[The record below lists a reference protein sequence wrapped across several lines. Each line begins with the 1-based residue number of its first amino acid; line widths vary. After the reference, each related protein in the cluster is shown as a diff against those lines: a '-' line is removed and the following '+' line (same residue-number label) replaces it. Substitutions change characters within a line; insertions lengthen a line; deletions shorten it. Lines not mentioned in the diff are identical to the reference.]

1 MRHFALIDRICQMK
15 ILIIDAD
22 RSTAWALREALT
34 QAGHTVDN
42 CDNALSGQ
50 HEAVETQHDLLVI
63 ATALSGS
70 DGIALM
76 REIQQRRPTPT
87 LMLSARDDLGERL
100 DALHEGADD
109 ILIKPFAYAEA
120 VARVASILRR
130 GPVRAPSRLQVA
142 DLQLDLNQRKAH
154 RRARAI
160 LLTAKEFSLLWLLMR
175 RASQVL
181 TRATILAHV
190 WETTFDSDANVVDAA
205 IRRLRAKIDD
215 HGTQPLIHTVR
226 GMGYVLEPR

>member
-1 MRHFALIDRICQMK
+1 MRFPREIDRIGHMK

-22 RSTAWALREALT
+22 RTTAWALRDALT
-34 QAGHTVDN
+34 QSGHTVDT
-42 CDNALSGQ
+42 CDNAPSGR
-50 HEAVETQHDLLVI
+50 HEAMETQHDLLII
-63 ATALSGS
+63 ATELPGA

-100 DALHEGADD
+100 DALHDGADD
-109 ILIKPFAYAEA
+109 VLLKPFATAEA
-120 VARVASILRR
+120 VARVTAILRR
-130 GPVRAPSRLQVA
+130 GPARAPTRIEVG

-154 RRARAI
+154 RRARPI

-181 TRATILAHV
+181 TRTTILAHV
-190 WETTFDSDANVVDAA
+190 WDTTFDSDANVVDAA

-215 HGTQPLIHTVR
+215 DTTRPLIHTVR